1 LHPALGVLLTPTIIS
16 FEISERYRIK
26 MKARFVFMGKV
37 LLACMAGLGLGF
49 FATTPAH
56 AQTFSVIHNFTGGN
70 DGGVP
75 YNGFVANGGVFYG
88 TTSTGGASGDG
99 VIFKINSKGT
109 QTVLHSFSG
118 GTDGANPWGQLIRAK
133 SGVLYG
139 TTTGGGASGTGTVF
153 QVSEKDETLLYS
165 FAGGK
170 DGATPLAGLVEDA
183 AGNLY
188 GTTSAGGANGNG
200 TVFKLTAPK
209 TKGAAWAETVLYSFG
224 TGSDG
229 ATPYGGLIFDAA
241 GNLYGTTSAG
251 GANAYGTVFQLV
263 PGSPWTEKI
272 LYNFQNTDDG
282 GVPYAGLVADKKG
295 NFYGAATEG
304 GSNGGGTVYELTP
317 SAGTWNFNALYSVPG
332 WGISGTFRDVVLDAS
347 GNIYASTHCD
357 GANNAGTV
365 YELSPKDGTWN
376 YTLLYTFT
384 GGSDGLYSVSDLVLY
399 ENKMYGTTLYGG
411 SDGNGVVYELALN

>member
-1 LHPALGVLLTPTIIS
+1 
-16 FEISERYRIK
+16 
-26 MKARFVFMGKV
+26 MKTRFVFIGKV
-37 LLACMAGLGLGF
+37 LLACAAGLGLELV
-49 FATTPAH
+49 ATTPAH
-56 AQTFSVIHNFTGGN
+56 AQAFSIVHNFTGGN

-75 YNGFVANGGVFYG
+75 YNGFVAAGGVFYG

-99 VIFKINSKGT
+99 VIFKINSSGS

-133 SGVLYG
+133 NGVLYG
-139 TTTGGGASGTGTVF
+139 TTTGGGATGTGTVF
-153 QVSEKDETLLYS
+153 QVSGNDETVLYS

-188 GTTSAGGANGNG
+188 GTTSAGGTNGNG
-200 TVFKLTAPK
+200 TVFKLTAAK
-209 TKGAAWAETVLYSFG
+209 TKGGAWTETVLYSFG
-224 TGSDG
+224 KGLDG

-263 PGSPWTEKI
+263 PGSPWTENI
-272 LYNFQNTDDG
+272 LYSFQNTDDG
-282 GVPYAGLVADKKG
+282 GVPYAGLIADKKG

-317 SAGTWNFNALYSVPG
+317 SNGTWNFNVLYSVPG
-332 WGISGTFRDVVLDAS
+332 WGISGTFRNVVLDGS
-347 GNIYASTHCD
+347 DKIYATTHCD

-365 YELSPKDGTWN
+365 YELSRKGGAWN
-376 YTLLYTFT
+376 YSLLYTFT

-399 ENKMYGTTLYGG
+399 DGKLYGTTLYGG
-411 SDGNGVVYELALN
+411 SDGSGVVYEITLN

>member
-1 LHPALGVLLTPTIIS
+1 
-16 FEISERYRIK
+16 
-26 MKARFVFMGKV
+26 MKARFVFIGKV
-37 LLACMAGLGLGF
+37 LLACAAALGLELV
-49 FATTPAH
+49 ATTPAH
-56 AQTFSVIHNFTGGN
+56 AQTFSVVHNFTGGN

-75 YNGFVANGGVFYG
+75 YNGFVAAGGVFYG

-99 VIFKINSKGT
+99 VIFKINSSGS

-139 TTTGGGASGTGTVF
+139 TTTGGGATGTGTVF
-153 QVSEKDETLLYS
+153 QVSGKDETVLYS
-165 FAGGK
+165 FAGGR

-200 TVFKLTAPK
+200 TVFKLTAAK
-209 TKGAAWAETVLYSFG
+209 TKGAAWTETVLYSFG
-224 TGSDG
+224 KGSDG

-263 PGSPWTEKI
+263 AGSPWTENI

-282 GVPYAGLVADKKG
+282 GVPYAGLIADKKG

-317 SAGTWNFNALYSVPG
+317 SNGTWGFNVLYSVPG
-332 WGISGTFRDVVLDAS
+332 WGISGTFRNVVLDGS
-347 GNIYASTHCD
+347 DKIYATTHCD

-365 YELSPKDGTWN
+365 YELSRKGGTWN

-399 ENKMYGTTLYGG
+399 DGKLYGTTLYGG
-411 SDGNGVVYELALN
+411 SDGSGVVYEITLN

>member
-1 LHPALGVLLTPTIIS
+1 
-16 FEISERYRIK
+16 
-26 MKARFVFMGKV
+26 MKTRFVFIGKV
-37 LLACMAGLGLGF
+37 LLACAAGLGLELV
-49 FATTPAH
+49 ATTPAH
-56 AQTFSVIHNFTGGN
+56 AQAFSVVHNFTGGN

-75 YNGFVANGGVFYG
+75 YNGFVAAGGVFYG

-99 VIFKINSKGT
+99 VIFKINSSGS

-133 SGVLYG
+133 NGVLYG
-139 TTTGGGASGTGTVF
+139 TTTGGGATGTGTVF
-153 QVSEKDETLLYS
+153 QVSGNDETVLYS

-188 GTTSAGGANGNG
+188 GTTSAGGTNGNG
-200 TVFKLTAPK
+200 TVFKLTAAK
-209 TKGAAWAETVLYSFG
+209 TKGGAWTETVLYSFG
-224 TGSDG
+224 KGLDG

-263 PGSPWTEKI
+263 PGSPWTENI
-272 LYNFQNTDDG
+272 LYSFQNTDDG
-282 GVPYAGLVADKKG
+282 GVPYAGLIADKKG

-317 SAGTWNFNALYSVPG
+317 SNGTWNFNVLYSVPG
-332 WGISGTFRDVVLDAS
+332 WGISGTFRNVVLDGS
-347 GNIYASTHCD
+347 DEIYATTHCD

-365 YELSPKDGTWN
+365 YELSRKGGAWN
-376 YTLLYTFT
+376 YSLLYTFT

-399 ENKMYGTTLYGG
+399 DGKLYGTTLYGG
-411 SDGNGVVYELALN
+411 SDGSGVVYEITLN

>member
-1 LHPALGVLLTPTIIS
+1 
-16 FEISERYRIK
+16 
-26 MKARFVFMGKV
+26 MKARFVFMGKA
-37 LLACMAGLGLGF
+37 LLAGLGLGLL
-49 FATTPAH
+49 ATTPAH
-56 AQTFSVIHNFTGGN
+56 AQTFSVVHTFTGGN

-99 VIFKINSKGT
+99 VIFKINSKGSE
-109 QTVLHSFSG
+109 TVLHSFSG
-118 GTDGANPWGQLIRAK
+118 GTDGTNPWGQLIRAK
-133 SGVLYG
+133 DGVLYG

-153 QVSEKDETLLYS
+153 QVSGEHETVLYS
-165 FAGGK
+165 FAGGT

-183 AGNLY
+183 TGNLY

-209 TKGAAWAETVLYSFG
+209 TKGAAWSETVLYSFG
-224 TGSDG
+224 KGSDG

-272 LYNFQNTDDG
+272 LYSFQNADDG
-282 GVPYAGLVADKKG
+282 GAPYAGLIADKAG

-304 GSNGGGTVYELTP
+304 GSNGGGTIYELTP
-317 SAGTWNFNALYSVPG
+317 SNGTWNFKVLYSVPG
-332 WGISGTFRDVVLDAS
+332 WGISGTFRNVVLDES

-365 YELSPKDGTWN
+365 YELSPKGGTWN
-376 YTLLYTFT
+376 YALLYTFT

-399 ENKMYGTTLYGG
+399 ENKLYGTTLYGG
-411 SDGNGVVYELALN
+411 SDGNGVVYEITLN